1 MKAKQ
6 KPFPGRGR
14 QGCAGTGVGRTKPT
28 ARRSLSQPGADSS
41 LYAREPAPLPP
52 AGIPR
57 PLLLGEG
64 AAAAAGVEGTPIDED
79 RAWFDRWAWFPSSVT
94 PAACHLP
101 RRGRLP
107 PAGVFLTFP
116 WGKVPPQR
124 RMRGGTRLDFVP
136 PHTRPGSA
144 GPPSPRRGFFYT
156 CHRPPWSFRRV
167 GVFSSG
173 VSLFSGLSGSCR
185 SRSFSRSR
193 FSQISVSLP
202 ARSRS

>member
-1 MKAKQ
+1 MWGGPSLQQGDPSVSLRLTA
-6 KPFPGRGR
+6 PFT
-14 QGCAGTGVGRTKPT
+14 QGSPPLF
-28 ARRSLSQPGADSS
+28 RR
-41 LYAREPAPLPP
+41 
-52 AGIPR
+52 IPR

-64 AAAAAGVEGTPIDED
+64 AAAAAGVEGTPLDED

-136 PHTRPGSA
+136 PHTRPGFA
-144 GPPSPRRGFFYT
+144 GPPSHKERVLFHT
-156 CHRPPWSFRRV
+156 CHRPPLSFRRV
-167 GVFSSG
+167 GVSFSLSVTG
-173 VSLFSGLSGSCR
+173 SGLSGSCR
-185 SRSFSRSR
+185 SRSFSLAR